1 MEQCKIYGFND
12 DCVFAL
18 YEEKEICTSDDSLE
32 KIKKNAEELRKS
44 GLVVWLL
51 CLVDTRQF
59 LYTLGL
65 INSKIILEEIPSQLI
80 KMKSQLFKQE
90 EENPFVENF
99 YENLFMKIFRIGW
112 PNI

>member
-12 DCVFAL
+12 DCLFAL
-18 YEEKEICTSDDSLE
+18 YEENEICTPEDSLE
-32 KIKKNAEELRKS
+32 KIKKNAEQLRKS

-65 INSKIILEEIPSQLI
+65 INSQINLEEIESQLI
-80 KMKSQLFKQE
+80 KISLQE
-90 EENPFVENF
+90 NEKPFVENF

-112 PNI
+112 PTV